1 MFTAA
6 LAALTRFWGGD
17 QNLLFP
23 LQDDLA
29 SHELFWALAD
39 RLDADHFLVYNGAA
53 ADLEYLAPEDYA
65 ASLEAVR
72 QQVAEFDEEVIR
84 RHLEEWRE
92 LWIVEGQVP
101 DGLEELLV
109 GRVAPMHD
117 RALNG
122 LEPFGG
128 MHAPPYP
135 FTDVASLAD
144 LPQPVTDPTTTLG
157 EVERLLLAAE
167 VGRLPPGLRQA
178 LADRDIEVAD
188 EALDTPVAWR
198 QFYFRHVRRTPTN
211 YPLRLTEL
219 GLEWYRR
226 QPLGGAPL
234 PVVVGDDAWDF
245 TLFYALRRWRSLAYW
260 IPAGYLENEEYC
272 RNLLMTLEQ
281 QPTGATTIA
290 LLSASDDALR
300 EQALERLAEY
310 QERMGRGA
318 RRLTLQV
325 GDWREFV
332 RDEPNRLFERD
343 NYGLPQPL
351 LVVGG
356 TSPQLPTP
364 LPRQVAAETPT
375 DIRWITDVAVDGWSA
390 VRNRRLGVRVLD
402 GGGYDEHFFRA
413 GNDGLAYHC
422 PHFMTIGG
430 ASLEASTVRPR
441 LRPLDLL
448 DQLATA
454 VEPQGWRI
462 TPSDKGIYARETT
475 ALFGGI
481 AELAT
486 ALRSADTRP
495 VLDTYLRRDD
505 AAPGRL
511 LVVDSRRYLSLAD
524 IGAVLDEERAA
535 ARLGELEP
543 LQVLRRGVILK
554 CRRCR
559 AAAFYS
565 AAEFEPTFRCVR
577 CRLDQ
582 VPDRSSW
589 FGTIEPIW
597 YYRLDEVVFQFLMH
611 NGHLP
616 LLAAFDR
623 FQDAREPVAYAF
635 ELDVFDAA
643 EEKSELDVAV
653 LVGGRLWVGEATVQ
667 DRFETSAADEQERL
681 ARLGEVVDVLDAYGI
696 IFATSAPEFS
706 ERTKTHVDAVFD
718 GLWPRVEYR
727 EAVAIEA
734 AAHEVAEHQ
743 QAPEP

>member
-1 MFTAA
+1 MFIAA

-29 SHELFWALAD
+29 DHELFWALAD
-39 RLDADHFLVYNGAA
+39 RLDADHFLLYNGAA
-53 ADLEYLAPEDYA
+53 ADLEYIAADEYA
-65 ASLEAVR
+65 AALER
-72 QQVAEFDEEVIR
+72 QRQRVAEFDDETIR
-84 RHLEEWRE
+84 RHLDEWRE
-92 LWIVEGQVP
+92 LWIVEGEVP

-109 GRVAPMHD
+109 RRVAPLHG
-117 RALNG
+117 RTLHG

-135 FTDVASLAD
+135 FSDVAKLAD
-144 LPQPVTDPTTTLG
+144 LPQPVVVPTTALG
-157 EVERLLLAAE
+157 DIERLLLAAE
-167 VGRLPPGLRQA
+167 VGRLSPGLRQG
-178 LADRDIEVAD
+178 LADRDIEVND
-188 EALDTPVAWR
+188 EPLDTPAAWR
-198 QFYFRHVRRTPTN
+198 QFCFRQMRRPSTN

-226 QPLGGAPL
+226 QPLDGAAL

-260 IPAGYLENEEYC
+260 IPAGYLDNEEYC
-272 RNLLMTLEQ
+272 RNLLAILEQ

-290 LLSASDDALR
+290 ILSASDAGLL
-300 EQALERLAEY
+300 EQARERLATY

-318 RRLTLQV
+318 RRLALQV
-325 GDWREFV
+325 GDWRNFV

-351 LVVGG
+351 LVIGG

-364 LPRQVAAETPT
+364 LPRQVAAEIPT

-390 VRNRRLGVRVLD
+390 LRNRRLGVRVLE
-402 GGGYDEHFFRA
+402 GGGYDEHYLRP
-413 GNDGLAYHC
+413 GSDGLAYHC
-422 PHFMTIGG
+422 PHFMTSGG
-430 ASLEASTVRPR
+430 ASLETSTVRPR

-448 DQLATA
+448 NQLGAA
-454 VEPQGWRI
+454 VEPQGWQIR
-462 TPSDKGIYARETT
+462 PSDKGVYALETT

-481 AELAT
+481 VELAT
-486 ALRSADTRP
+486 ALRSPDTRP
-495 VLDTYLRRDD
+495 ILDAYLRTD
-505 AAPGRL
+505 AESPGKQLADR
-511 LVVDSRRYLSLAD
+511 RRYLTLAD
-524 IGAVLDEERAA
+524 LGSVLDEDRAA

-543 LQVLRRGVILK
+543 LEVLRRGVILK

-589 FGTIEPIW
+589 FGTIEPVW
-597 YYRLDEVVFQFLMH
+597 YYRLDEVVFQFLTH

-616 LLAAFDR
+616 LLAAYDR
-623 FQDAREPVAYAF
+623 FHETLEPVAYAF
-635 ELDVFDAA
+635 ELDAFDPD
-643 EEKSELDVAV
+643 EEKSELDLAV

-667 DRFETSAADEQERL
+667 DRLETSAADEQERL
-681 ARLGEVVDVLDAYGI
+681 ARFGQVVSVLDAYGVI
-696 IFATSAPEFS
+696 LATSAAEFS
-706 ERTKTHVDAVFD
+706 ERTTTHVARVFD

-727 EAVAIEA
+727 PAVAIEA
-734 AAHEVAEHQ
+734 MANEAAED
-743 QAPEP
+743 EPA